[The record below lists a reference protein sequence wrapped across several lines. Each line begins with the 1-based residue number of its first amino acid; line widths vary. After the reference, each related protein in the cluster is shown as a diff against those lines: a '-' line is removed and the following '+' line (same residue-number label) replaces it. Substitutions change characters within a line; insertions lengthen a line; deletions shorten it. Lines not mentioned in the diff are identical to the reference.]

1 MNQGIEKIG
10 DLLQP
15 AEEEITRLRAELE
28 AVYRQQEK
36 KSERIQLLIRPSLKA
51 DLEAQADKEGISRNE
66 MINQL
71 IEEALE
77 ALCEVFIMVGVG
89 IDRSSSGCGLF
100 GDDYQHR
107 D

>member
-51 DLEAQADKEGISRNE
+51 DLDKLAAREGVSRNE
-66 MINQL
+66 VIGQL
-71 IEEALE
+71 LEEAME
-77 ALCEVFIMVGVG
+77 ARG
-89 IDRSSSGCGLF
+89 
-100 GDDYQHR
+100 
-107 D
+107 

>member
-10 DLLQP
+10 ELLQP

-77 ALCEVFIMVGVG
+77 ARG
-89 IDRSSSGCGLF
+89 
-100 GDDYQHR
+100 
-107 D
+107 